1 MRDCLVRQCG
11 RAGRLVG
18 GCARA
23 GLLDPVVGDALRTV
37 GYGDRSTLAESKG
50 CKRVSHWCVVLVSV
64 AAQVVSVLSR
74 EAENRSCDPMP
85 THCGHT
91 VNHVV
96 VGVGMPR
103 AIDLGVGLVWPGS
116 ECKDGERP
124 SLIGHEKAVSV
135 RNVFL
140 SINPARVPFGPLSRI
155 PVRLHERAGMRIGTL
170 DEIKV
175 VRGSDSNLHAVTL
188 SVDYGLLTTMSTT

>member
-23 GLLDPVVGDALRTV
+23 GLLDPVVGDALRAV
-37 GYGDRSTLAESKG
+37 GNRDGAALAESK
-50 CKRVSHWCVVLVSV
+50 RIERAPHWCVVLVGV
-64 AAQVVSVLSR
+64 AAQVVSVLSS
-74 EAENRSCDPMP
+74 EAENCPRDPTP
-85 THCGHT
+85 THRGHA
-91 VNHVV
+91 VNDVV
-96 VGVGMPR
+96 VGIGMPR

-140 SINPARVPFGPLSRI
+140 SVNAARI
-155 PVRLHERAGMRIGTL
+155 PVGPLCRIPIRLHERPGMRIGTQ
-170 DEIKV
+170 DKNEV
-175 VRGSDSNLHAVTL
+175 VRGGESNLHAVTL